1 MKKLLILLSVVLML
15 VISLAVPAQMVKAQ
29 VSYTEIE
36 MKGLPASGLV
46 CEKQWS
52 EGGITHLRDCS
63 ITLNYSSTDDRFI
76 GSTMMVLSRNIFPD
90 GSARGHGSWVNHPTA
105 YPEGYWVGTFTA
117 SVDSS
122 GVMRVRMRGQGYG
135 SLDGLFFSGELEGN
149 MLSTIYGVI
158 KQVPTYAP

>member
-1 MKKLLILLSVVLML
+1 MKKVWVLLSVVLML
-15 VISLAVPAQMVKAQ
+15 AISLAVPAQI
-29 VSYTEIE
+29 VSGAVIYTDVE
-36 MKGLPASGLV
+36 MNGTPTGPLV

-63 ITLNYSSTDDRFI
+63 ISLSYSSTDDRFI

-105 YPEGYWVGTFTA
+105 YPDGYWVGTFTA

-135 SLDGLFFSGELEGN
+135 SLDGLFFSGHLEGN
-149 MLSTIYGVI
+149 MLSTIYGEI
-158 KQVPTYAP
+158 KEVPNN